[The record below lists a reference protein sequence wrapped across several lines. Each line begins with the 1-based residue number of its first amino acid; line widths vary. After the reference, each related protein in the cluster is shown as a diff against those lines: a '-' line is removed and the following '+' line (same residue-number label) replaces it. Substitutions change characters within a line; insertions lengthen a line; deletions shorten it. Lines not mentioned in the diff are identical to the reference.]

1 MKQRRKS
8 LEKILLLQ
16 DQLHKLSARKLAA
29 LDQQRAALEE
39 TQKATIE
46 AIDRDAIANGIL
58 VASATH
64 RLRGIDKQIAV
75 VKAQHVR
82 QAQVALEQGART
94 KLAERLVE
102 KVDAKYRKQQERT
115 DLGDLIERS
124 LGKNNASS
132 A

>member
-16 DQLHKLSARKLAA
+16 DQLHKLSTWKLAA

-46 AIDRDAIANGIL
+46 AIDRDAITNGIL

-75 VKAQHVR
+75 VKAQHVK

-94 KLAERLVE
+94 KLAERLVD
-102 KVDAKYRKQQERT
+102 KVEAKYRKQQERS

-124 LGKNNASS
+124 LGKDSASS

>member
-16 DQLHKLSARKLAA
+16 DQLHKLSAWKLAA

-102 KVDAKYRKQQERT
+102 KVDAKYRKQQERS

-132 A
+132 

>member
-16 DQLHKLSARKLAA
+16 DQLHKLSAWKLAA

-82 QAQVALEQGART
+82 QAQGALEQGART

-102 KVDAKYRKQQERT
+102 KVDAKYRKQQERS

>member
-16 DQLHKLSARKLAA
+16 DQLHKLSAWKLAA

-75 VKAQHVR
+75 VKAQHVK
-82 QAQVALEQGART
+82 QAQVALEQGVRT

-102 KVDAKYRKQQERT
+102 KVDAKHRKQQERR

>member
-16 DQLHKLSARKLAA
+16 DQLHKLSAWKLAA

-75 VKAQHVR
+75 VKAQHVK
-82 QAQVALEQGART
+82 QAQVALEQGVRT

-102 KVDAKYRKQQERT
+102 KVDAKHRKQQERS

-124 LGKNNASS
+124 LGKNSASS

>member
-16 DQLHKLSARKLAA
+16 DQLHKLSTWKLAA

-75 VKAQHVR
+75 VKAQHVK

-94 KLAERLVE
+94 KLAERLVD
-102 KVDAKYRKQQERT
+102 KVEAKYRKQQERS

-124 LGKNNASS
+124 LGKDSASS

>member
-16 DQLHKLSARKLAA
+16 DQLHKLSAWKLAA

>member
-1 MKQRRKS
+1 MRQRRKS

-16 DQLHKLSARKLAA
+16 DQLHKLSAWKLAA

-39 TQKATIE
+39 TQKETIE

-58 VASATH
+58 VVSATH

-82 QAQVALEQGART
+82 QAQVALEQGARA

-102 KVDAKYRKQQERT
+102 KVDAKYRKQQERS

-124 LGKNNASS
+124 LVKGNASS

>member
-1 MKQRRKS
+1 M
-8 LEKILLLQ
+8 
-16 DQLHKLSARKLAA
+16 HKLSAWKLAA

-75 VKAQHVR
+75 VKAQHVK

-94 KLAERLVE
+94 KIAERLVE
-102 KVDAKYRKQQERT
+102 KVDAKYRKQQERS

>member
-1 MKQRRKS
+1 MKERRKS
-8 LEKILLLQ
+8 LGKILVLQ
-16 DQLHKLSARKLAA
+16 DQLHKLSTWKLAA
-29 LDQQRAALEE
+29 LDRQRALLEE
-39 TQKATIE
+39 TQMETIE
-46 AIDRDAIANGIL
+46 AIDRDTITRGIL

-82 QAQVALEQGART
+82 QAQIALEQGARA

-102 KVDAKYRKQQERT
+102 NADAKHRKQQERS

-124 LGKNNASS
+124 LSKDSASS